1 MAAFWRSGWRLVARP
16 GNLRLAGALLARD
29 SWPSTGALPSC
40 VHRRRGGG
48 EWRGRGLSSSAAPPE
63 GGMRLVYTGPLKG
76 AVRAVKVFSLSTC
89 VLALMGTPVLVV
101 LGNPGVP
108 VPARVAMGSLVLLVG
123 VSTTAVLHWLC
134 KGYIT
139 RLFYDKHSH
148 TVAAY
153 TVSLFGLNK
162 KNVFEVE
169 ALSSS
174 TFLSLCPFH
183 SVSPK

>member
-1 MAAFWRSGWRLVARP
+1 
-16 GNLRLAGALLARD
+16 
-29 SWPSTGALPSC
+29 
-40 VHRRRGGG
+40 
-48 EWRGRGLSSSAAPPE
+48 
-63 GGMRLVYTGPLKG
+63 MRLVYTGPLKG

-169 ALSSS
+169 ECGPPSQLSAFS
-174 TFLSLCPFH
+174 TFQARKH
-183 SVSPK
+183 SYFVHTDVFEDRKLLLGLQGAHTAVVDSRTKKTWNHKTNTPDA